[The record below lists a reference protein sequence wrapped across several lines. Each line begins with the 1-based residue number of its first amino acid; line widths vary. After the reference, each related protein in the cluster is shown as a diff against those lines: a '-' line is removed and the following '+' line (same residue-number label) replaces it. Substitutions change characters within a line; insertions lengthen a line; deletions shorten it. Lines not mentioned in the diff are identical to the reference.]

1 MRTRQNRLK
10 FKNAGA
16 ILKQLC
22 MYKEDTDSFEYISKN
37 QYPNFQMKFKV
48 RDRSD
53 RGNFRSVP
61 SVNFC
66 LNDTLD
72 ISKDFEGR

>member
-1 MRTRQNRLK
+1 
-10 FKNAGA
+10 
-16 ILKQLC
+16 
-22 MYKEDTDSFEYISKN
+22 
-37 QYPNFQMKFKV
+37 MKFKV